1 MNSEIV
7 EQLSSVLE
15 RARHEALALIASLPE
30 SSTQRETL
38 PEWMTEE
45 ELARYW
51 RILKDGEPV
60 TAGIYAWANRPL
72 NEFPLPCA
80 RMGEMRRYHRETAD
94 RWAWEEAER
103 QRAKKAQRKLR
114 EVKRA

>member
-1 MNSEIV
+1 
-7 EQLSSVLE
+7 
-15 RARHEALALIASLPE
+15 
-30 SSTQRETL
+30 
-38 PEWMTEE
+38 MTED
-45 ELARYW
+45 ELACYW

-60 TAGIYAWANRPL
+60 TAGIYAWANRPPD
-72 NEFPLPCA
+72 EFPLPCA

>member
-1 MNSEIV
+1 MNDIQGQV
-7 EQLSSVLE
+7 TAIFE
-15 RARHEALALIASLPE
+15 RAKHEAQVLVASLLATE
-30 SSTQRETL
+30 RVREPL

-51 RILKDGEPV
+51 RILKDNEPV
-60 TAGIYAWANRPL
+60 TAGIYAWANRPPD
-72 NEFPLPCA
+72 EFPLPCA
-80 RMGEMRRYHRETAD
+80 QMGEMRRYHQETAD

-103 QRAKKAQRKLR
+103 QRAKRAQRKLR